1 MVMASVMALVSFAL
15 FIPVPVMVVV
25 GYAVVSDAAAPA
37 ATSSSSSPSTRK
49 GGVSNAENEQQG
61 QKYCQGLLE
70 RLFIF
75 SYKLELFHGH
85 FPQDKS
91 IT

>member
-1 MVMASVMALVSFAL
+1 MVIATVMAALSLAL
-15 FIPVPVMVVV
+15 FIPVPVLAVV

-37 ATSSSSSPSTRK
+37 ATSSSSPSTRK
-49 GGVSNAENEQQG
+49 SGVSNAENEQQS
-61 QKYCQGLLE
+61 QKYYQALLE

-75 SYKLELFHGH
+75 SYKLEFFHGH

>member
-1 MVMASVMALVSFAL
+1 MAAVMASLSLAL
-15 FIPVPVMVVV
+15 FIPVPVLAVV

-37 ATSSSSSPSTRK
+37 ARSSASPSTRI
-49 GGVSNAENEQQG
+49 GGVSNAENKQQG

-75 SYKLELFHGH
+75 SDKLELFHGY
-85 FPQDKS
+85 FPQNES

>member
-1 MVMASVMALVSFAL
+1 MVIAAVMASLSLAL
-15 FIPVPVMVVV
+15 FIPVPVIAVV

-37 ATSSSSSPSTRK
+37 ARSSASPSTRI
-49 GGVSNAENEQQG
+49 GGVSNAENKQQG

-75 SYKLELFHGH
+75 FYIVALFHGH
-85 FPQDKS
+85 FPQSKS

>member
-1 MVMASVMALVSFAL
+1 MASLSLAL
-15 FIPVPVMVVV
+15 FIPVPVMAVV

-37 ATSSSSSPSTRK
+37 ARSSSSPRSLCKNVVINT
-49 GGVSNAENEQQG
+49 ENKQNG
-61 QKYCQGLLE
+61 QKYCQDLLS
-70 RLFIF
+70 RLFKF
-75 SYKLELFHGH
+75 FDNLDLFHGY

>member
-1 MVMASVMALVSFAL
+1 MVMAAVMAALSLAL
-15 FIPVPVMVVV
+15 FIPVPVLAVV

-37 ATSSSSSPSTRK
+37 AASASSPATRI
-49 GGVSNAENEQQG
+49 GGVSNAENKQQG

-85 FPQDKS
+85 FPLDKP